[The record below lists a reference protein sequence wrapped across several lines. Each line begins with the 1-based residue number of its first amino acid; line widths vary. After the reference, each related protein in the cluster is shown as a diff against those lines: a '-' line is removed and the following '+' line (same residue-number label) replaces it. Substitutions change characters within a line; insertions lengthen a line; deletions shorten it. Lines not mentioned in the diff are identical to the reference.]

1 MPSRRILLAR
11 FPFTASHTQALLS
24 LRNRCEARRSVRP
37 QRPIWRT
44 AYDSAL
50 SFPNSLC
57 ALIRFDFR
65 VNGFALPP
73 AKTTR
78 RLRILPHFAQKSMN
92 FSVDA
97 RPRCTAGAH
106 LGCAKRASAAHR
118 PSTYR
123 ALNKRRC
130 ATGAEKRAPYSTH
143 WSTCSLARLSGCV
156 CFSRTKTQVI
166 VDFLASAYIMT
177 YIMYVLYT

>member
-11 FPFTASHTQALLS
+11 FPLIASHTQALFS

-65 VNGFALPP
+65 VNGFASPP
-73 AKTTR
+73 AKATR
-78 RLRILPHFAQKSMN
+78 HLCILPHFAQKSMN

-97 RPRCTAGAH
+97 RPRCTAGV
-106 LGCAKRASAAHR
+106 R
-118 PSTYR
+118 PSSPH
-123 ALNKRRC
+123 
-130 ATGAEKRAPYSTH
+130 RAPTEH
-143 WSTCSLARLSGCV
+143 LPCTEQKEMRDWCREACTIFNALAHMLLGPTFELRMLFENQDTSH
-156 CFSRTKTQVI
+156 R
-166 VDFLASAYIMT
+166 
-177 YIMYVLYT
+177 